1 MSDAPNIPHDLEVA
15 YDQAKW
21 APNMQEVLTRYRVS
35 SEATRRAI
43 GEPTRIS
50 YGSKDEESLDLY
62 RADEQHA
69 PVVIFVHGGGW
80 RGGTAKEY
88 GFPAEMLL
96 AAGIHFIALDFSSIL
111 DTKGDLAAL
120 VEQTRSA
127 IALIWRTCSSFG
139 GDAKRLYV
147 VGHSSGAHLA
157 AMALSTHWAAY
168 GLPENPIKGGVL
180 ISGIYDLGPLRQTSR
195 SKYVHIDDRIE
206 RQLSP
211 IHHVASLT
219 SPLLLYVG
227 SKESPEFQR
236 QAQDYAKAAAQV
248 GNPIEVNV
256 AEAYNHF
263 EIAETLGNP
272 YGLLGRHL
280 LRFVNARNAGDA
292 ILIREPRQSPKT
304 GSTVSR

>member
-1 MSDAPNIPHDLEVA
+1 MSDLQSISEDLEAA
-15 YDQAKW
+15 YDQANW

-50 YGSKDEESLDLY
+50 YGSKDEEGLDLY

-88 GFPAEMLL
+88 GFPAEMLV
-96 AAGIHFIALDFSSIL
+96 AAGVHYIALDFSSVL
-111 DTKGDLAAL
+111 NTKGDLATLVDQIRNAFAL
-120 VEQTRSA
+120 V
-127 IALIWRTCSSFG
+127 WRTCNSFG

-157 AMALSTHWAAY
+157 GMALSTHWAAY
-168 GLPENPIKGGVL
+168 DLPENSIKGGVL
-180 ISGIYDLGPLRQTSR
+180 ISGIYDLSPLRQTSR
-195 SKYVHIDDRIE
+195 SKYVHIDNRIE
-206 RQLSP
+206 HQLSP

-219 SPLLLYVG
+219 SPLLLFVG

-236 QAQDYAKAAAQV
+236 QAQDYAKAAARIGKQ
-248 GNPIEVNV
+248 IKVNV
-256 AEAYNHF
+256 GEAYNHF

-280 LRFVNARNAGDA
+280 LRYINAE
-292 ILIREPRQSPKT
+292 IL
-304 GSTVSR
+304 

>member
-1 MSDAPNIPHDLEVA
+1 MSDMQNISHDLEVA
-15 YDQAKW
+15 YDQAKS
-21 APNMQEVLTRYRVS
+21 AVNMQEVLTRYRVS
-35 SEATRRAI
+35 SDAARRAI

-50 YGSKDEESLDLY
+50 YGSKDEEGLDLY

-69 PVVIFVHGGGW
+69 PVVIFIHGGGW

-96 AAGIHFIALDFSSIL
+96 AAGIHFIALDFSSVL
-111 DTKGDLAAL
+111 DTKGDLAVL
-120 VEQTRSA
+120 VDQVRRA
-127 IALIWRTCSSFG
+127 IALVWRTCTNFG
-139 GDAKRLYV
+139 GDAERLYV

-168 GLPENPIKGGVL
+168 DLPENPIKGGVL

-195 SKYVHIDDRIE
+195 SEYVHIDDRIE
-206 RQLSP
+206 HQLSP

-219 SPLLLYVG
+219 SPLLLFVG

-236 QAQDYAKAAAQV
+236 QAQDYAKAAAQAGKQIKV
-248 GNPIEVNV
+248 SLG
-256 AEAYNHF
+256 EAYNHF

-272 YGLLGRHL
+272 YGFLGRRL
-280 LRFVNARNAGDA
+280 LRFVNAHTAGDG
-292 ILIREPRQSPKT
+292 RS
-304 GSTVSR
+304 